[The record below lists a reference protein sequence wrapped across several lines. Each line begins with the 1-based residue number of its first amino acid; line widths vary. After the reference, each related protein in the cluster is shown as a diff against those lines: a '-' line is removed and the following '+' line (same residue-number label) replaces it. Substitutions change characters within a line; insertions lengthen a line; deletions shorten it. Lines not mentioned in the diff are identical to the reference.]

1 MEPQI
6 ENWEDFVEQTKQ
18 VCELLSA
25 AEALSKQAV
34 HVVSCDE
41 KTGIQAL
48 QTTGVVLAAKAG
60 RVEKREFT
68 YIRHGTQLL
77 LANLE
82 IATGKLVSSSV
93 LQTRKEADFLA
104 HISSTVATAEFD
116 GWIFI
121 VDQLNTHYSASLVE
135 WVAALIRDRQP
146 LGKKGKS
153 GILLNKKTR
162 MQYLSNPAHR
172 LRFVYIPKHCSWLN
186 PVEVW
191 FSGLSKRVLK
201 RGNFSSKEDLKSK
214 LLAYID
220 FYNENL
226 ARSFKWSISS
236 KNSIDAMIVKIKKAV
251 SKIMA

>member
-1 MEPQI
+1 
-6 ENWEDFVEQTKQ
+6 
-18 VCELLSA
+18 
-25 AEALSKQAV
+25 
-34 HVVSCDE
+34 VSTDE

-48 QTTGVVLAAKAG
+48 ERLYGGSKPMQAG
-60 RVEKREFT
+60 RIEKREFD
-68 YIRHGTQLL
+68 YKRHGTLCL
-77 LANLE
+77 LANWLVAE
-82 IATGKLVSSSV
+82 GRMIAPTVSP
-93 LQTRKEADFLA
+93 TRREADYA
-104 HISSTVATAEFD
+104 NHIEQTIASAPD
-116 GWIFI
+116 KGWIFI

-135 WVAALIRDRQP
+135 WVAKLIQDRQP
-146 LGKKGKS
+146 LGEKGKS

-186 PVEVW
+186 PVEVC

-201 RGNFSSKEDLKSK
+201 RGNFSSKEDLKGK

-226 ARSFKWSISS
+226 AKKFKWSISS
-236 KNSIDAMIVKIKKAV
+236 KNNIDTMIEKIKKAV